1 MLEIFKS
8 IFIFYI
14 GAIFGSFFC
23 TLANRLKE
31 KEKLF
36 LKRSFCPHCKKILS
50 PKDLIPI
57 FSFFFLKGKCR
68 YCGGKI
74 PLDHLFFEIIEGV
87 LFLFFFYFQIDFS
100 LKFFYLVFF
109 SLFLIICDFDIQYKE
124 IPMEVL
130 IFLFFFSIFFKNSL
144 KNFVF
149 DLIWGILAFLFFYSF
164 HFFSRK
170 KAMGIGDAYL
180 GFLLGFTFGFPKII
194 FLIYFSFL
202 FGGIYGIFIFFK
214 KRDLK
219 LKVPFSP
226 FLFLG
231 SFSTI
236 FLNKFSN
243 LLSFLYG

>member
-1 MLEIFKS
+1 
-8 IFIFYI
+8 
-14 GAIFGSFFC
+14 
-23 TLANRLKE
+23 
-31 KEKLF
+31 
-36 LKRSFCPHCKKILS
+36 
-50 PKDLIPI
+50 
-57 FSFFFLKGKCR
+57 
-68 YCGGKI
+68 
-74 PLDHLFFEIIEGV
+74 
-87 LFLFFFYFQIDFS
+87 
-100 LKFFYLVFF
+100 
-109 SLFLIICDFDIQYKE
+109 
-124 IPMEVL
+124 
-130 IFLFFFSIFFKNSL
+130 
-144 KNFVF
+144 
-149 DLIWGILAFLFFYSF
+149 
-164 HFFSRK
+164 
-170 KAMGIGDAYL
+170 MGIGDAYL